1 MPDPHSDRRCDHQ
14 PGRHLPNT
22 SKGRAEVNECQ
33 IQIDGVTINP
43 GDYVFGYIDGTAV
56 IPADLIDEVMDRAM
70 EIESR
75 EDDVRDRLLKGASLT
90 DTYMTIGA
98 I

>member
-1 MPDPHSDRRCDHQ
+1 
-14 PGRHLPNT
+14 
-22 SKGRAEVNECQ
+22 
-33 IQIDGVTINP
+33 
-43 GDYVFGYIDGTAV
+43 
-56 IPADLIDEVMDRAM
+56 MDRAM

>member
-1 MPDPHSDRRCDHQ
+1 MPDSHSDRRRDH
-14 PGRHLPNT
+14 H
-22 SKGRAEVNECQ
+22 
-33 IQIDGVTINP
+33 
-43 GDYVFGYIDGTAV
+43 IDGTAV

-75 EDDVRDRLLKGASLT
+75 EDDVRDRLLGGASLE

>member
-1 MPDPHSDRRCDHQ
+1 M
-14 PGRHLPNT
+14 
-22 SKGRAEVNECQ
+22 
-33 IQIDGVTINP
+33 TINP
-43 GDYVFGYIDGTAV
+43 GDYVFGDIDGTAV